1 MARPV
6 PNTITDKQW
15 ADIRRRAAKVAPPL
29 FSAEATRGRL
39 AASAQQRK
47 ANLS

>member
-15 ADIRRRAAKVAPPL
+15 ADIRRRAAKVAPQPL
-29 FSAEATRGRL
+29 SAEATRGRL
-39 AASAQQRK
+39 ASSAQQRK
-47 ANLS
+47 ASQN